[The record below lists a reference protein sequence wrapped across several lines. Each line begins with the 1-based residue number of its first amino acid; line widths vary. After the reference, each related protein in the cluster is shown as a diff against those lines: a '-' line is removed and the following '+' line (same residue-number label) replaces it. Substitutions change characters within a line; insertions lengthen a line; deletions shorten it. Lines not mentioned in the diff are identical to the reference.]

1 VSNRHLAHVAHVH
14 FPSCRTCRFDTSLS
28 GSRGL
33 FGPFSSCRTCRFD
46 TSLSGSRGLFVTFP
60 RVLTCRIRHAAH
72 VGGLNGP
79 RGLAHV
85 AHVGRPIRPRSLA
98 HVAHV
103 GRPIRP
109 RSLAHVAHVGTRLI
123 RPRSLAHVAH
133 VGALREARF
142 PSWPG
147 SRGTRGGARAHE
159 PSFSGSRGARDLKS
173 PPPHHLHLL
182 SFTRVFY
189 VHMRH
194 NQYLTAVPSDLRHSE
209 LPNDIYQPPGGAI
222 FEENRCCRASRA
234 PQNVCDQC
242 HDSGL
247 GGVFGSLPLDKMIL
261 ICKNHFASRPA
272 ALCFDKIMLM
282 CSRAKRA
289 VERRQRHTAAQTS
302 GRLVGCWQAGM
313 VKVEAVRPIDAPAG
327 CVDGA
332 FDGLA

>member
-1 VSNRHLAHVAHVH
+1 
-14 FPSCRTCRFDTSLS
+14 
-28 GSRGL
+28 
-33 FGPFSSCRTCRFD
+33 
-46 TSLSGSRGLFVTFP
+46 
-60 RVLTCRIRHAAH
+60 
-72 VGGLNGP
+72 
-79 RGLAHV
+79 
-85 AHVGRPIRPRSLA
+85 
-98 HVAHV
+98 
-103 GRPIRP
+103 
-109 RSLAHVAHVGTRLI
+109 
-123 RPRSLAHVAH
+123 
-133 VGALREARF
+133 
-142 PSWPG
+142 
-147 SRGTRGGARAHE
+147 
-159 PSFSGSRGARDLKS
+159 
-173 PPPHHLHLL
+173 
-182 SFTRVFY
+182 
-189 VHMRH
+189 MRH